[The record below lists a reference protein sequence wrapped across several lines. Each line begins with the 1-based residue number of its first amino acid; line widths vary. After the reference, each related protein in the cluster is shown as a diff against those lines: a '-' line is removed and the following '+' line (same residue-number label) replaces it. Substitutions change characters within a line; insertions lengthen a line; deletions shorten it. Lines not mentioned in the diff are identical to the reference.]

1 MITNEMLIAFLRDIP
16 GVQEVSVVGDG
27 APEIVVE
34 TVSSDAAETVR
45 AALTIVRR
53 DISVCGSRV
62 FIS

>member
-1 MITNEMLIAFLRDIP
+1 MITNQELITFLRDIP
-16 GVQEVSVVGDG
+16 GVQDVSVVGDG

-34 TVSSDAAETVR
+34 TSGPDAAETVR

-53 DISVCGSRV
+53 DISICGSRV